1 MKDELLLQ
9 VQKPSRYVG
18 NELNAVHKDWNKTS
32 IRFALAYPDT
42 YEIGM
47 SNLGLQILYYIVNNQ
62 PAPSGVEVPDCL
74 AERVFTPWPDMEQ
87 QLQTSNLKLQSLESQ
102 KPIHEFDVVGFSLG
116 HELTYTNII
125 TMLKLGGIPVR
136 SAERGENDPLI
147 LGGGPCA
154 FNPEPVA
161 DFFDLFVIGEAEEVL
176 IEIINTLR
184 NAGCV
189 TRNARLEKLSG
200 IEGVYVPGISKTVKK
215 RFVKSLDPSPYPL
228 SPIVPFIEA
237 IHDRAA
243 VEIMRGCKWGCKFC
257 QAGWTNRPVRE
268 KSPEV
273 LLQQADELLKNTGY
287 EELSLISLSS
297 SDYSS
302 IDTLAK
308 TLAQKYEKKKINI
321 SLPSMRTNSFS
332 IKLAKEIAR
341 VRSGS
346 VTLAPEAGTQ
356 RLRDVIGKNMT
367 EENIMEGIKAAFE
380 EHIEAVKLYFMIGL
394 PTETEADLLGIC
406 ELATKI
412 FNLGRSFSRRA
423 RITVNLST
431 FIPKPHTPFQWER
444 QITIAETLEKQKFI
458 KQNLRVKA
466 IELRWHQAE
475 ASFLE
480 GVFSRG
486 DKQLSKVV
494 EKAWELGARFD
505 AWSEHFKFDLWQKAF
520 AECAIDP
527 NNYLKERQ
535 KDEPLPWDFIDAGV
549 PKELLLNAANK
560 SSI

>member
-1 MKDELLLQ
+1 MKDEQLLQ

-18 NELNAVHKDWNKTS
+18 NELNATHKDWDKTPV
-32 IRFALAYPDT
+32 RFALAYPDA

-47 SNLGLQILYYIVNNQ
+47 SNLGLQILYYIINSQ
-62 PAPSGVEVPDCL
+62 PDCL
-74 AERVFTPWPDMEQ
+74 AERVFAPWPDFENLLSTINS
-87 QLQTSNLKLQSLESQ
+87 QLSTLESS
-102 KPIHEFDVVGFSLG
+102 KPLKDFDVIGFSLG
-116 HELTYTNII
+116 HELTYTNLI
-125 TMLKLGGIPVR
+125 TMLNLGGIPVR
-136 SAERGENDPLI
+136 SSERGENDPLI
-147 LGGGPCA
+147 LGGGPCS
-154 FNPEPVA
+154 FNPEPVT
-161 DFFDLFVIGEAEEVL
+161 DFFDFFVIGEAEEVL
-176 IEIINTLR
+176 IEILDVLR
-184 NAGCV
+184 NSAFGI
-189 TRNARLEKLSG
+189 RHSKLEALAK
-200 IEGVYVPGISKTVKK
+200 IEGIYVPGISKTVKK
-215 RFVKSLDPSPYPL
+215 RFIKSLDPSPYPL
-228 SPIVPFIEA
+228 APIVPFIEA

-268 KSPEV
+268 KSPEI

-297 SDYSS
+297 SDYSAIES
-302 IDTLAK
+302 LAK
-308 TLAQKYEKKKINI
+308 TLAQKYEKKRINI

-394 PTETEADLLGIC
+394 PTETDADLLGIC
-406 ELATKI
+406 ELAAKI
-412 FNLGRSFSRRA
+412 FQIGRTVTRRA

-444 QITIAETLEKQKFI
+444 QITIEETLAKQKFI
-458 KQNLRVKA
+458 KQNLRTKA

-486 DKQLSKVV
+486 DKQLSKVIQ
-494 EKAWELGARFD
+494 KAWELGARFD

-520 AECAIDP
+520 TECAIDP
-527 NNYLKERQ
+527 NNYLRERQ